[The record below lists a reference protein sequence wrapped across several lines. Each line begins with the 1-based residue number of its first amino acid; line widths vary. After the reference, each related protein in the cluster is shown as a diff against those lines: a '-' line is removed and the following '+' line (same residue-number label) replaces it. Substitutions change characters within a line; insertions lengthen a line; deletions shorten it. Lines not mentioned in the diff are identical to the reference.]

1 MFLCFVISTIVTI
14 DIVTLS
20 SGASIVRGT
29 TLPFTLSQCH
39 DDGHELGLCWMGTGG
54 AASPSTCRHL
64 IQTYYRYRDTNP
76 HLFHSPSNCR
86 FRSRMRRCLRCH
98 PPESWSEPDGQW
110 SVSVAF
116 VTMNANLSIF
126 YGQTRVYHVQA
137 AAGCFDA
144 P

>member
-1 MFLCFVISTIVTI
+1 MFLCFVISTIVI
-14 DIVTLS
+14 SNI
-20 SGASIVRGT
+20 GASIVRGT
-29 TLPFTLSQCH
+29 TLPFTLS
-39 DDGHELGLCWMGTGG
+39 DPASAMTTAMNLVSAGWARVRLRDE

-86 FRSRMRRCLRCH
+86 FRSRMRRRHRCH
-98 PPESWSEPDGQW
+98 PPESGLELDGQW

-116 VTMNANLSIF
+116 VTMNNEHLSIF

-137 AAGCFDA
+137 AAG
-144 P
+144 